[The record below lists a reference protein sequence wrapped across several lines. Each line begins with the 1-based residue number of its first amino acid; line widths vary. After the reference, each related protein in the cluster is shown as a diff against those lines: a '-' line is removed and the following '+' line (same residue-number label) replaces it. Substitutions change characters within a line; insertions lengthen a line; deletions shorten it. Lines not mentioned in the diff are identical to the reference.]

1 MTCDQ
6 ACLLIDDYLENRL
19 GHYERQRLE
28 NHMVFCP
35 ACAEELRNRPAF
47 ERTMLRQL
55 TASVQHLHLSPSA
68 SQRIVRAAQSSS
80 NRAVWSNRGARVV
93 QALAGVAAVA
103 LVVVGVM
110 LLAGQIQVPPDLPQ
124 AVQPQAN
131 ELGPSL
137 RFTDLFVEPRD
148 MSPGDTFTITVLLRS
163 DLPESLA
170 TAHFNLDIDG
180 PEGDYRFALAAR
192 GPLPARGVSVLEVT
206 SEQLADPCQEQYQI
220 VPTDIFRA
228 PGVYTV
234 RATLF
239 GPAAASG
246 Q

>member
-1 MTCDQ
+1 MTCEQ

-19 GHYERQRLE
+19 GRYERQRLE

-35 ACAEELRNRPAF
+35 DCAEELRNRPAF

-55 TASVQHLHLSPSA
+55 TASVQHLHLSPAA

-80 NRAVWSNRGARVV
+80 NRAVWSNRGTWVV

-124 AVQPQAN
+124 VVQPQAS
-131 ELGPSL
+131 EPGSSL
-137 RFTDLFVEPRD
+137 LFTDVFVEPWD
-148 MSPGDTFTITVLLRS
+148 MNPGEPFTITVLLRS
-163 DLPESLA
+163 DLPQSLD
-170 TAHFNLDIDG
+170 TARFNLDIDG
-180 PEGDYRFALAAR
+180 PGSDYRFALAAR

-206 SEQLADPCQEQYQI
+206 SELLADPCREQYQI
-220 VPTDIFRA
+220 APTDIFRV

-239 GPAAASG
+239 SPVVASG